1 MTVIISPMR
10 YRIATAHWRVP
21 SEEHAF
27 DGWLEGSPTP
37 DERATILAE
46 VRRKRGTWAPSKEAW
61 GQLRDLE
68 HFIGRRV
75 RLKFWDKIMHL
86 LEDEG
91 PYPMLSDCR
100 GIVLLRQEGFLQAYL
115 ILGRIEELPNSSGY
129 SPAKFL
135 ESKNMPGLTLAP
147 IAELLEISS
156 VS

>member
-1 MTVIISPMR
+1 MR
-10 YRIATAHWRVP
+10 YTIETAHWRVP
-21 SEEHAF
+21 SDEHAF

-46 VRRKRGTWAPSKEAW
+46 VRRKRETWAPSNEAW

-91 PYPMLSDCR
+91 PYPTLSDCR

-115 ILGRIEELPNSSGY
+115 ILSRMKELPNSSGY
-129 SPAKFL
+129 LPAKFL
-135 ESKNMPGLTLAP
+135 DSKNMPGLTLAP
-147 IAELLEISS
+147 IAELREISS
-156 VS
+156 VG